1 VRGKF
6 ISEVQHPNM
15 LKALKNKGYCTM
27 KRYTHL
33 NHEERVLIEHYQS
46 LGLSLSC
53 LAKKIGRSK
62 STLSREFK
70 RNRNKTG
77 YNPSTAGRRYLVRR
91 QRPSK
96 LDKDLSLQTYVI
108 DRLHEGFSPETIALR
123 LKMTGHLEG
132 LECCSFET
140 IYRWLYKPQQKKEK
154 LYRLLTRAHAKRGR
168 RKRVH
173 RGVIKDR
180 ISIHERPKDI
190 EARQEIGHWEGDLVS
205 FKGNRQ
211 HLLVLHE
218 RKTRYTAT
226 FKLTS
231 KTAEETLQTI
241 LTFMK
246 SLPKHLRRSIT
257 FDNGS
262 EFARHQHLTQ
272 KLKMKVYFCD
282 VYASWQKGGI
292 ENMNGRLRR
301 DLPRKTDL
309 SLLPCE
315 ELEQIVL
322 THNLMPRKVLG
333 GYSPLEVLA
342 NHFGR
347 DILFLFNRGVALR

>member
-1 VRGKF
+1 
-6 ISEVQHPNM
+6 
-15 LKALKNKGYCTM
+15 M

-33 NHEERVLIEHYQS
+33 SCEERTIIAHYDN
-46 LGLSLSC
+46 LGLPLSC

-62 STLSREFK
+62 STLSRELK

-77 YNPSTAGRRYLVRR
+77 YNPDTAGRRYLVRR
-91 QRPSK
+91 QRASK
-96 LDKDLSLQTYVI
+96 IDKDLALQTYVI
-108 DRLHEGFSPETIALR
+108 DRLTEGFSPETIALR
-123 LKMTGHLEG
+123 LKIAGHLEG
-132 LECCSFET
+132 LDSCSFET

-173 RGVIKDR
+173 RGIIKDR
-180 ISIHERPKDI
+180 ISIHDRPAEI
-190 EARQEIGHWEGDLVS
+190 NARKEIGHWEGDLVS

-231 KTAEETLQTI
+231 KTADETIHAI
-241 LTFMK
+241 LSFMQ
-246 SLPKHLRRSIT
+246 SLPKYLRKSIT

-262 EFARHQHLTQ
+262 EFARHQ
-272 KLKMKVYFCD
+272 KLKQRLNMNVYFCD

-309 SLLPCE
+309 SLLPCN

-333 GYSPLEVLA
+333 EHSPLEVLA
-342 NHFGR
+342 KHFGR
-347 DILFLFNRGVALR
+347 SILFLFNRTVALR